1 MNKVVITSGARTPVG
16 AFLGGLKAVPAEELA
31 AIAIKEVLKRSN
43 DLDPALVDDVVLGHV
58 ESSGDAPNLGR
69 NAALLAGLDHV
80 PGYTVNR
87 ICGSG
92 IQSIVNGAQD
102 IMTGNSEIVVAG
114 GAESLSRAP
123 FYLPLEVRYEGFKMG
138 NQELRDANTKFHH
151 NAQPHPQYPIMHMG
165 NTAENVVRKYE
176 IPREDSDRFAYN
188 SQMRAKAAIERGR
201 FSKEIVPVEIKGRK
215 GTATVIDTDEH
226 PKPNTTLD
234 ILAGLRPAFEK
245 EGTVTAGNASGLNDG
260 GAAVVLMKEE
270 KAQELGL
277 TPMAEI
283 VDFAV
288 AGLDPTLMGLGPV
301 FAIRKLLEKTN
312 MTKEDIDLY
321 EVNEAF
327 SGQMLGCMKELEM
340 YLDSP
345 LYDRINVNGG
355 AVALGHPLGMS
366 GTRITITLMYELIE
380 RKAKYGI
387 ASACIGGGM
396 GIALLI
402 KNRTI

>member
-327 SGQMLGCMKELEM
+327 SGQMLGCMKELDM